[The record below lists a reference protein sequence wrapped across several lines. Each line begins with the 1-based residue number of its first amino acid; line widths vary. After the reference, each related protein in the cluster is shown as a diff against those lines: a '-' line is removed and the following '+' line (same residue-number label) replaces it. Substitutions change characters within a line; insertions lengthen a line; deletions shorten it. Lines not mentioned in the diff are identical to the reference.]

1 MYIPIYLLLSL
12 IYTLQISCAASSTP
26 AFPHKIHTI
35 FNKCTANS
43 VDGRSLAE
51 LLQDYEACVQGSL
64 YMESL
69 RMHRPYWQ
77 LINEIKCER
86 NKKKRKTMWQ
96 RLDLQVYQFLTQK
109 REEVLD
115 SPALS
120 AAMQNSA
127 LKGLVITNVLFQHE
141 WLTIDQRT
149 FNSVFHDQIAGS
161 KSSKKRATSASSST
175 ARVPRSSSNRYI
187 HQRGR

>member
-1 MYIPIYLLLSL
+1 
-12 IYTLQISCAASSTP
+12 
-26 AFPHKIHTI
+26 
-35 FNKCTANS
+35 
-43 VDGRSLAE
+43 
-51 LLQDYEACVQGSL
+51 
-64 YMESL
+64 
-69 RMHRPYWQ
+69 
-77 LINEIKCER
+77 
-86 NKKKRKTMWQ
+86 MWQ